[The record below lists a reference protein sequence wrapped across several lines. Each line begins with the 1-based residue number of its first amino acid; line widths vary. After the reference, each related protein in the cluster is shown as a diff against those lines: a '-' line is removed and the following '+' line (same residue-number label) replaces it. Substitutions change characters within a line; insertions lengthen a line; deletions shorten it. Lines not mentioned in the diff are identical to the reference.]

1 MNPADSIPPAS
12 GDVLDDAIIQQL
24 LDLDDGNLGLLEEM
38 FQIFKDDT
46 PPRIQALEAAL
57 LAGNHTE
64 MGDVAH
70 AIKGAAATMGAQR
83 VRAVALALETG
94 GRKGQSEFSF
104 EMLLER
110 LKAEFQM
117 AVKALQD
124 CIASKR

>member
-1 MNPADSIPPAS
+1 MNPVESIPPAS

-57 LAGNHTE
+57 LAGDHAE

-70 AIKGAAATMGAQR
+70 AIKGASATMGAQR

-94 GRKGQSEFSF
+94 GRKGLAEFSF